1 MAEVEKE
8 VPEKTIA
15 EDLVV
20 TKYKLAGEIVN
31 KTLKAVIDLCV
42 AEASV
47 RDICTKGDNLIT
59 DETSK
64 VHKKEKDLKKGI
76 AFPTCLSVN
85 NCVCHFSP
93 SKNDSDYTLK
103 EGDVVKI
110 DLGAHIDGFIAV
122 AAHTVVI
129 GASNDKKVTGRQAD
143 VVLAAYWAVQAA
155 LRLLKAG
162 NSNYTITDAVQQ
174 ISESYKC
181 KPIEGML
188 SHELKQFKIDGEKTI
203 IQNPNES
210 QRKEHEKCTFETHE
224 VYAIDVIV
232 SSGEGIGREKDTKV
246 SIYKKTDENY
256 MLKLKASRALLAEV
270 KTKYGNMPFNI
281 RHFDEET
288 KARMGVVECVSH
300 KMIEPFQVLY
310 EKPTE
315 YVAQF
320 KHTVLLMPNGVNLVT
335 GIPFAEDLFV
345 SEHSIAQPELK
356 ELVATPLQPIKKGKG
371 GAKKKGGTAGSAP
384 AGNDAAAATSKVES
398 TPAVE
403 TKA

>member
-1 MAEVEKE
+1 MADVEKE
-8 VPEKTIA
+8 PEKTIA

-31 KTLKAVIDLCV
+31 KTLKTVIGLCV
-42 AEASV
+42 NDASV
-47 RDICTKGDNLIT
+47 RDICTKGDNLLT
-59 DETSK
+59 EETGK
-64 VHKKEKDLKKGI
+64 VYKKEKELKKGI

-93 SKNDSDYTLK
+93 AKNDADYTLK
-103 EGDVVKI
+103 VGDVVKI
-110 DLGAHIDGFIAV
+110 DMGAHIDGFIAV
-122 AAHTVVI
+122 AAHTIVI
-129 GASNDKKVTGRQAD
+129 GDGTDQKISGRQAD
-143 VVLAAYWAVQAA
+143 VILAAYWAVQAA
-155 LRLLKAG
+155 LRLLKSG
-162 NSNYTITDAVQQ
+162 SNNYSITDAVQQ

-203 IQNPNES
+203 IQNPSEA
-210 QRKEHEKCTFETHE
+210 QRKEHEKCSFETHE

-232 SSGEGIGREKDTKV
+232 SSGEGVGREKDTKV
-246 SIYKKTDENY
+246 SIYKKSEENY

-281 RHFDEET
+281 RSFEEET

-310 EKPTE
+310 EKPSE
-315 YVAQF
+315 IVAQF

-335 GIPFAEDLFV
+335 GIPFNEDIYV
-345 SEHSIAQPELK
+345 SEHSIAQAELK
-356 ELVATPLQPIKKGKG
+356 ELVAQPLGPVKGKG
-371 GAKKKGGTAGSAP
+371 KGKKAAAS
-384 AGNDAAAATSKVES
+384 NVAAATKVDAA
-398 TPAVE
+398 PAVE